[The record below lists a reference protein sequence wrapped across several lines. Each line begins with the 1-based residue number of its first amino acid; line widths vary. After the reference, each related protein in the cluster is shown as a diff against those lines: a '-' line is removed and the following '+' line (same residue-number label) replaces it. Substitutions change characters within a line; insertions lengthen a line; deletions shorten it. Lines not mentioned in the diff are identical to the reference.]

1 MEKNL
6 TIQAA
11 NFLRDRPQK
20 ILTIQAANFL
30 RDGPQVSSR
39 TRLVDQC
46 CKSPVGFLPELLI
59 LSPSQFKESEKPETS
74 IVSLSRTTAP
84 SFFLSS
90 LLRPH
95 PLSAKGGGCR
105 WIQITTCW
113 GSLFASMAAR
123 GDFTVPV
130 KGCDESN
137 PALPLLQG
145 LSAPPRFTGSLD
157 SDVTMKMAVTQG
169 TGTQTLLICSLMH

>member
-1 MEKNL
+1 MEKIL

-30 RDGPQVSSR
+30 RDRPQVSSR

-46 CKSPVGFLPELLI
+46 CKSPVGLLPELLI
-59 LSPSQFKESEKPETS
+59 LSPSQFKEGEKPETS

-95 PLSAKGGGCR
+95 LPSAKGGGCC
-105 WIQITTCW
+105 WIQITMCW
-113 GSLFASMAAR
+113 G
-123 GDFTVPV
+123 
-130 KGCDESN
+130 
-137 PALPLLQG
+137 
-145 LSAPPRFTGSLD
+145 GSLPPWEPGAI
-157 SDVTMKMAVTQG
+157 SLSLWKAVMSPI
-169 TGTQTLLICSLMH
+169 LLSYSSRG